1 MEIAV
6 TLLSLIV
13 ICVSFSYFVGSSIN
27 NFKKNNYYLVGVD
40 IFIAVYDIILL
51 AKQLFAI

>member
-1 MEIAV
+1 MEFIL

-13 ICVSFSYFVGSSIN
+13 KCVIFSYFVGSSIN

-40 IFIAVYDIILL
+40 IFIAVYEITLL
-51 AKQLFAI
+51 IKQLFAI